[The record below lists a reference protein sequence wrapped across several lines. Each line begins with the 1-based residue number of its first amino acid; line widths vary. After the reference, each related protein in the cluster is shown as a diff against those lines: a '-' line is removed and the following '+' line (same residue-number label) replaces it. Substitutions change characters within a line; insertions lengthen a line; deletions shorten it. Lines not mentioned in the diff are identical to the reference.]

1 MDRDPYSEY
10 NDYIKKRRDGLSERK
25 VENMIKEEIAKNKP
39 KIGWLKALTIFL
51 LIYSLVMSYFVA
63 KNMTGITETIN
74 KNGQVESST
83 ISIKNNSVSTENAVA
98 KKSLDSVVGITTVG
112 VQENMFFQGRVVEG
126 VGSGVVVSKDGY
138 ILTNAHVVQDGKAE
152 KIEVLLTNGKKS
164 SAKLLWYDTTLD
176 LAVIKTDMTGLKPVE
191 MGDSDKVQIGDKAIA
206 IGNPL
211 GLDLQSTLTSGY
223 ISGKD
228 RTITLQNGLQMD
240 GLMQTDAAINS
251 GNSGGALLNSK
262 GQQIGI
268 NSAKAGNSDGIG
280 FAIPINTVKNVI
292 DQIIKNGEY
301 KSVYLGITGQSLD
314 YFKQFPQA
322 NMGAL
327 EDVEGVYVFNNFDQN
342 DIFQKGDVITA
353 VDGKK
358 VTDMASLRKVL
369 LDYQIGQSAEITLIR
384 DGKEQ
389 KINFT
394 FSIDSSNVDEYKQAS
409 PENKIEKN
417 EEDRERS
424 NPFYNLP

>member
-1 MDRDPYSEY
+1 MDRDPYTEN

-176 LAVIKTDMTGLKPVE
+176 LAVIKTDLTGLKPVE

-251 GNSGGALLNSK
+251 GNSGGGLFDQEGKL
-262 GQQIGI
+262 IGI
-268 NSAKAGNSDGIG
+268 NTAKASAEGIG
-280 FAIPINTVKNVI
+280 FTIPINVAKTIVDNIVSGGSFEGVK
-292 DQIIKNGEY
+292 
-301 KSVYLGITGQSLD
+301 LGISGVDVKTFQQATGQKLSIDKGIYVVEVVRESSAQKAGVTRGDIITKVNGKEINTMSSL
-314 YFKQFPQA
+314 KKALLEVRPQ
-322 NMGAL
+322 
-327 EDVEGVYVFNNFDQN
+327 
-342 DIFQKGDVITA
+342 QKGKIT
-353 VDGKK
+353 V
-358 VTDMASLRKVL
+358 
-369 LDYQIGQSAEITLIR
+369 YR
-384 DGKEQ
+384 DGNTKDLDIEFSTLQQ
-389 KINFT
+389 K
-394 FSIDSSNVDEYKQAS
+394 
-409 PENKIEKN
+409 
-417 EEDRERS
+417 
-424 NPFYNLP
+424 

>member
-74 KNGQVESST
+74 KNGQIESST

-251 GNSGGALLNSK
+251 GNSGGGLFDQEGKL
-262 GQQIGI
+262 IGI
-268 NSAKAGNSDGIG
+268 NTAKASAEGIG
-280 FAIPINTVKNVI
+280 FTIPINVAKTIVDNIVSGGSFEGVK
-292 DQIIKNGEY
+292 
-301 KSVYLGITGQSLD
+301 LGISGVDVKTFQQATGQKLSIDKGIYVVEVVRGSSAQKAGVTRGDIITKVNGKEINTMSSL
-314 YFKQFPQA
+314 KKALLEVRPQ
-322 NMGAL
+322 
-327 EDVEGVYVFNNFDQN
+327 
-342 DIFQKGDVITA
+342 QKGKIT
-353 VDGKK
+353 V
-358 VTDMASLRKVL
+358 
-369 LDYQIGQSAEITLIR
+369 YR
-384 DGKEQ
+384 DGNTKDLDIEFSTLQQ
-389 KINFT
+389 K
-394 FSIDSSNVDEYKQAS
+394 
-409 PENKIEKN
+409 
-417 EEDRERS
+417 
-424 NPFYNLP
+424 

>member
-1 MDRDPYSEY
+1 MDRDPYSDY
-10 NDYIKKRRDGLSERK
+10 NDYIRKRRDGLSERK
-25 VENMIKEEIAKNKP
+25 VENMIKKEIAKNKP

-51 LIYSLVMSYFVA
+51 LIYSLVMSYFVF

-83 ISIKNNSVSTENAVA
+83 ISIKNSSVSTENAVA

-152 KIEVLLTNGKKS
+152 KIDVLLTNGKKS

-176 LAVIKTDMTGLKPVE
+176 LAVIKTDLTGLKPVE

-251 GNSGGALLNSK
+251 GNSGGGLFDQEGKL
-262 GQQIGI
+262 IGI
-268 NSAKAGNSDGIG
+268 NTAKASAEGIG
-280 FAIPINTVKNVI
+280 FTIPINVAKSIVDNIITGGSFEGVK
-292 DQIIKNGEY
+292 
-301 KSVYLGITGQSLD
+301 LGISGVDVKTFQQATGQKLSIDKGIYVVEVVKGSSAQKAGVTRGDIITKVNGKQINTMSSL
-314 YFKQFPQA
+314 K
-322 NMGAL
+322 
-327 EDVEGVYVFNNFDQN
+327 
-342 DIFQKGDVITA
+342 
-353 VDGKK
+353 
-358 VTDMASLRKVL
+358 KVL
-369 LDYQIGQSAEITLIR
+369 LEVRPKQKGKITVYR
-384 DGKEQ
+384 DGSTKDLDIEFSTLEQ
-389 KINFT
+389 K
-394 FSIDSSNVDEYKQAS
+394 
-409 PENKIEKN
+409 
-417 EEDRERS
+417 
-424 NPFYNLP
+424 

>member
-1 MDRDPYSEY
+1 MDRDPYSDY
-10 NDYIKKRRDGLSERK
+10 NDYIRKRRDGLSERK
-25 VENMIKEEIAKNKP
+25 VENMIKKEIAKNKP

-51 LIYSLVMSYFVA
+51 LIYSLVMSYFVV

-83 ISIKNNSVSTENAVA
+83 ISIKNSSVSTENAVA

-152 KIEVLLTNGKKS
+152 KIDVLLTNGKKS

-176 LAVIKTDMTGLKPVE
+176 LAVIKTDLTGLKPVE

-251 GNSGGALLNSK
+251 GNSGGGLFDQEGKL
-262 GQQIGI
+262 IGI
-268 NSAKAGNSDGIG
+268 NTAKASAEGIG
-280 FAIPINTVKNVI
+280 FTIPINVAKSIVDNIITGGSFEGVK
-292 DQIIKNGEY
+292 
-301 KSVYLGITGQSLD
+301 LGISGVDVKTFQQATGQKLSIDKGIYVVEVVKGSSAQKAGVTRGDIITKVNGKQINTMSSL
-314 YFKQFPQA
+314 K
-322 NMGAL
+322 
-327 EDVEGVYVFNNFDQN
+327 
-342 DIFQKGDVITA
+342 
-353 VDGKK
+353 
-358 VTDMASLRKVL
+358 KVL
-369 LDYQIGQSAEITLIR
+369 LEVRPKQKGKITVYR
-384 DGKEQ
+384 DGSTKDLDIE
-389 KINFT
+389 
-394 FSIDSSNVDEYKQAS
+394 FSTLE
-409 PENKIEKN
+409 
-417 EEDRERS
+417 
-424 NPFYNLP
+424 

>member
-74 KNGQVESST
+74 KSGQVESST

-176 LAVIKTDMTGLKPVE
+176 LAVIKTDLTGLKPVE

-251 GNSGGALLNSK
+251 GNSGGGLFDQEGKL
-262 GQQIGI
+262 IGI
-268 NSAKAGNSDGIG
+268 NTAKASAEGIG
-280 FAIPINTVKNVI
+280 FTIPINVAKTIVDNIVSGGSFEGVK
-292 DQIIKNGEY
+292 
-301 KSVYLGITGQSLD
+301 LGISGVDVKTFQQATGQKLSIDKGIYVVEVVRESSAQKAGVTRGDIITKVNGKEINTMSSL
-314 YFKQFPQA
+314 KKALLEVRPQ
-322 NMGAL
+322 
-327 EDVEGVYVFNNFDQN
+327 
-342 DIFQKGDVITA
+342 QKGKIT
-353 VDGKK
+353 V
-358 VTDMASLRKVL
+358 
-369 LDYQIGQSAEITLIR
+369 YR
-384 DGKEQ
+384 DGNTKDLDIEFSTLQQ
-389 KINFT
+389 K
-394 FSIDSSNVDEYKQAS
+394 
-409 PENKIEKN
+409 
-417 EEDRERS
+417 
-424 NPFYNLP
+424 

>member
-251 GNSGGALLNSK
+251 GNSGGGLFDQEGKL
-262 GQQIGI
+262 IGI
-268 NSAKAGNSDGIG
+268 NTAKASAEGIG
-280 FAIPINTVKNVI
+280 FTIPINVAKTIVDNIVSGGSFEGVK
-292 DQIIKNGEY
+292 
-301 KSVYLGITGQSLD
+301 LGISGVDVKTFQQATGQKLSIDKGIYVVEVVRGSSAQKAGVTRGDIITKVNGKEINTMSYL
-314 YFKQFPQA
+314 KKALLEVRPQ
-322 NMGAL
+322 
-327 EDVEGVYVFNNFDQN
+327 
-342 DIFQKGDVITA
+342 QKGKIT
-353 VDGKK
+353 V
-358 VTDMASLRKVL
+358 
-369 LDYQIGQSAEITLIR
+369 YR
-384 DGKEQ
+384 DGNTKDLDIEFSTLQQ
-389 KINFT
+389 K
-394 FSIDSSNVDEYKQAS
+394 
-409 PENKIEKN
+409 
-417 EEDRERS
+417 
-424 NPFYNLP
+424 

>member
-10 NDYIKKRRDGLSERK
+10 NDYIQRRKDGLSERK

-74 KNGQVESST
+74 KNGQVESSK

-251 GNSGGALLNSK
+251 GNSGGGLFDQEGKL
-262 GQQIGI
+262 IGI
-268 NSAKAGNSDGIG
+268 NTAKASAEGIG
-280 FAIPINTVKNVI
+280 FTIPINVAKTIVDNIVSGGSFEGVK
-292 DQIIKNGEY
+292 
-301 KSVYLGITGQSLD
+301 LGISGVDVKTFQQATGQRL
-314 YFKQFPQA
+314 
-322 NMGAL
+322 
-327 EDVEGVYVFNNFDQN
+327 
-342 DIFQKGDVITA
+342 
-353 VDGKK
+353 
-358 VTDMASLRKVL
+358 
-369 LDYQIGQSAEITLIR
+369 
-384 DGKEQ
+384 
-389 KINFT
+389 
-394 FSIDSSNVDEYKQAS
+394 SIDKGIYVVEVVKGSSAQKAGVTRGDIITKVNGKAINTMSSLKKALLEVRPKQ
-409 PENKIEKN
+409 EGKITVYRYGSTKDLDIEFSTLEKK
-417 EEDRERS
+417 
-424 NPFYNLP
+424 

>member
-251 GNSGGALLNSK
+251 GNSGGGLFDQEGKL
-262 GQQIGI
+262 IGI
-268 NSAKAGNSDGIG
+268 NTAKASAEGIG
-280 FAIPINTVKNVI
+280 FTIPINVAKTIVDNIVSGGSFEGVK
-292 DQIIKNGEY
+292 
-301 KSVYLGITGQSLD
+301 LGISGVDVKTFQQATGQKLSIDKGIYVVEVVRESSAQKAGVTRGGIITKVNGKEINTMSSL
-314 YFKQFPQA
+314 KKALLEVRPQ
-322 NMGAL
+322 
-327 EDVEGVYVFNNFDQN
+327 
-342 DIFQKGDVITA
+342 QKGKIT
-353 VDGKK
+353 V
-358 VTDMASLRKVL
+358 
-369 LDYQIGQSAEITLIR
+369 YR
-384 DGKEQ
+384 DGNTKDLDIEFSTLQQ
-389 KINFT
+389 K
-394 FSIDSSNVDEYKQAS
+394 
-409 PENKIEKN
+409 
-417 EEDRERS
+417 
-424 NPFYNLP
+424 

>member
-176 LAVIKTDMTGLKPVE
+176 LAVIKTDLTGLKPVE

-223 ISGKD
+223 ISGKV

-251 GNSGGALLNSK
+251 GNSGGGLFDQEGKL
-262 GQQIGI
+262 IGI
-268 NSAKAGNSDGIG
+268 NTAKASAEGIG
-280 FAIPINTVKNVI
+280 FTIPINVAKTIVDNIVSGGSFEGVK
-292 DQIIKNGEY
+292 
-301 KSVYLGITGQSLD
+301 LGISGVDVKTFQQATGQKLSIDKGIYVVEVVRGSSAQKAGVTRGDIITKVNGKEINTMSSL
-314 YFKQFPQA
+314 KKALLEVRPQ
-322 NMGAL
+322 
-327 EDVEGVYVFNNFDQN
+327 
-342 DIFQKGDVITA
+342 QKGKIT
-353 VDGKK
+353 V
-358 VTDMASLRKVL
+358 
-369 LDYQIGQSAEITLIR
+369 YR
-384 DGKEQ
+384 DGNTKDLDIEFSTLQQ
-389 KINFT
+389 K
-394 FSIDSSNVDEYKQAS
+394 
-409 PENKIEKN
+409 
-417 EEDRERS
+417 
-424 NPFYNLP
+424 

>member
-74 KNGQVESST
+74 QNGQVESST

-126 VGSGVVVSKDGY
+126 VGSGVVVSQDGY

-251 GNSGGALLNSK
+251 GNSGGGLFDQEGKL
-262 GQQIGI
+262 IGI
-268 NSAKAGNSDGIG
+268 NTAKASAEGIG
-280 FAIPINTVKNVI
+280 FTIPINVAKTIVDNIVSGGSFEGVK
-292 DQIIKNGEY
+292 
-301 KSVYLGITGQSLD
+301 LGISGVDVKTFQQATGQKLSIDKGIYVVEVVRGSSAQKAGVTRGDIITKVNGKEINTMSSL
-314 YFKQFPQA
+314 KKALLEVRPQ
-322 NMGAL
+322 
-327 EDVEGVYVFNNFDQN
+327 
-342 DIFQKGDVITA
+342 QKGKIT
-353 VDGKK
+353 V
-358 VTDMASLRKVL
+358 
-369 LDYQIGQSAEITLIR
+369 YR
-384 DGKEQ
+384 DGNTKDLDIEFSTLQ
-389 KINFT
+389 K
-394 FSIDSSNVDEYKQAS
+394 K
-409 PENKIEKN
+409 
-417 EEDRERS
+417 
-424 NPFYNLP
+424 

>member
-25 VENMIKEEIAKNKP
+25 VENMIKDEIAKNKP

-251 GNSGGALLNSK
+251 GNSGGGLFDQEGKL
-262 GQQIGI
+262 IGI
-268 NSAKAGNSDGIG
+268 NTAKASAEGIG
-280 FAIPINTVKNVI
+280 FTIPINVAKTIVDNIVSGGSFEGVK
-292 DQIIKNGEY
+292 
-301 KSVYLGITGQSLD
+301 LGISGVDVKTFQQATGQKLSIDKGIYVVEVVRGSSAQKAGVTRGDIITKVNGKEINTMSSL
-314 YFKQFPQA
+314 KKALLEVRPQ
-322 NMGAL
+322 
-327 EDVEGVYVFNNFDQN
+327 
-342 DIFQKGDVITA
+342 QKGKIT
-353 VDGKK
+353 V
-358 VTDMASLRKVL
+358 
-369 LDYQIGQSAEITLIR
+369 YR
-384 DGKEQ
+384 DGNTKDLDIEFSTLQQ
-389 KINFT
+389 K
-394 FSIDSSNVDEYKQAS
+394 
-409 PENKIEKN
+409 
-417 EEDRERS
+417 
-424 NPFYNLP
+424 

>member
-251 GNSGGALLNSK
+251 GNSGGGLFDQEGKL
-262 GQQIGI
+262 IGI
-268 NSAKAGNSDGIG
+268 NTAKASAEGIG
-280 FAIPINTVKNVI
+280 FTIPINVAKTIVDNIVSGGSFEGVK
-292 DQIIKNGEY
+292 
-301 KSVYLGITGQSLD
+301 LGISGVDVKTFQQATGQKLSIDKGIYVVEVVRGSSAQKAGVTRGDIITKVNGKEINTMSSL
-314 YFKQFPQA
+314 KK
-322 NMGAL
+322 AL
-327 EDVEGVYVFNNFDQN
+327 LEVRPK
-342 DIFQKGDVITA
+342 QKGKIT
-353 VDGKK
+353 V
-358 VTDMASLRKVL
+358 
-369 LDYQIGQSAEITLIR
+369 YR
-384 DGKEQ
+384 DGKTKDLDIEFSTLQQ
-389 KINFT
+389 K
-394 FSIDSSNVDEYKQAS
+394 
-409 PENKIEKN
+409 
-417 EEDRERS
+417 
-424 NPFYNLP
+424 

>member
-1 MDRDPYSEY
+1 MDRDPYSDY
-10 NDYIKKRRDGLSERK
+10 NDYIRKRRDGLSERK
-25 VENMIKEEIAKNKP
+25 VENMIKKEIAKNKP
-39 KIGWLKALTIFL
+39 KISWLKALTIFL
-51 LIYSLVMSYFVA
+51 LIYSLVMSYFVV

-83 ISIKNNSVSTENAVA
+83 ISIKNSSVSTENAVA

-152 KIEVLLTNGKKS
+152 KIDVLLTNGKKS

-176 LAVIKTDMTGLKPVE
+176 LAVIKTDLTGLKPVE

-251 GNSGGALLNSK
+251 GNSGGGLFDQEGKL
-262 GQQIGI
+262 IGI
-268 NSAKAGNSDGIG
+268 NTAKASAEGIG
-280 FAIPINTVKNVI
+280 FTIPINVAKSIVDNIITGGSFEGVK
-292 DQIIKNGEY
+292 
-301 KSVYLGITGQSLD
+301 LGISGVDVKTFQQATGQKLSIDKGIYVVEVVKGSSAQKAGVTRGDIITKVNGKQINTMSSL
-314 YFKQFPQA
+314 K
-322 NMGAL
+322 
-327 EDVEGVYVFNNFDQN
+327 
-342 DIFQKGDVITA
+342 
-353 VDGKK
+353 
-358 VTDMASLRKVL
+358 KVL
-369 LDYQIGQSAEITLIR
+369 LEVRKKKKGKITVYR
-384 DGKEQ
+384 DGSTKDLDIEFSTLEQ
-389 KINFT
+389 K
-394 FSIDSSNVDEYKQAS
+394 
-409 PENKIEKN
+409 
-417 EEDRERS
+417 
-424 NPFYNLP
+424 

>member
-74 KNGQVESST
+74 KNGKVESST

-251 GNSGGALLNSK
+251 GNSGGGLFDQEGKL
-262 GQQIGI
+262 IGI
-268 NSAKAGNSDGIG
+268 NTAKASAEGIG
-280 FAIPINTVKNVI
+280 FTIPINVAKTIVDNIVSGGSFEGVK
-292 DQIIKNGEY
+292 
-301 KSVYLGITGQSLD
+301 LGISGVDVKTFQQATGQKLSIDKGIYVVEVVRGSSAQKAGVTRGDIITKVNGKEINTMSSL
-314 YFKQFPQA
+314 KK
-322 NMGAL
+322 AL
-327 EDVEGVYVFNNFDQN
+327 LEVRPK
-342 DIFQKGDVITA
+342 QKGKIT
-353 VDGKK
+353 V
-358 VTDMASLRKVL
+358 
-369 LDYQIGQSAEITLIR
+369 YR
-384 DGKEQ
+384 DGNTKDLDIEFSTLQQ
-389 KINFT
+389 K
-394 FSIDSSNVDEYKQAS
+394 
-409 PENKIEKN
+409 
-417 EEDRERS
+417 
-424 NPFYNLP
+424 

>member
-1 MDRDPYSEY
+1 MDRDPYSDY
-10 NDYIKKRRDGLSERK
+10 NDYIRKRRDGLSERK
-25 VENMIKEEIAKNKP
+25 VENMIKKEIAKNKP

-51 LIYSLVMSYFVA
+51 LIYSLVMSYFVV

-83 ISIKNNSVSTENAVA
+83 ISIKNSSVSTENAVA

-152 KIEVLLTNGKKS
+152 KIDVLLTNGKKS

-176 LAVIKTDMTGLKPVE
+176 LAVIKTDLTGLKPVE

-251 GNSGGALLNSK
+251 GNSGGGLFDQEGKL
-262 GQQIGI
+262 IGI
-268 NSAKAGNSDGIG
+268 NTAKASAEGIG
-280 FAIPINTVKNVI
+280 FTIPINVAKSIVDNIITGGSFEGVK
-292 DQIIKNGEY
+292 
-301 KSVYLGITGQSLD
+301 LGISGVDVKTFQQATGQKLSIDKGIYVVEVVKGSSAQKAGVTRGDIITKVNGKQINTMSSL
-314 YFKQFPQA
+314 K
-322 NMGAL
+322 
-327 EDVEGVYVFNNFDQN
+327 
-342 DIFQKGDVITA
+342 
-353 VDGKK
+353 
-358 VTDMASLRKVL
+358 KVL
-369 LDYQIGQSAEITLIR
+369 LEVRPKQKGKITVYR
-384 DGKEQ
+384 DGSTKDLDIE
-389 KINFT
+389 
-394 FSIDSSNVDEYKQAS
+394 FSTCLLYTSPSPRDGLLSRMPSSA
-409 PENKIEKN
+409 
-417 EEDRERS
+417 
-424 NPFYNLP
+424 

>member
-74 KNGQVESST
+74 QNGQVESST

-251 GNSGGALLNSK
+251 GNSGGGLFDQEGKL
-262 GQQIGI
+262 IGI
-268 NSAKAGNSDGIG
+268 NTAKASAEGIG
-280 FAIPINTVKNVI
+280 FTIPINVAKTIVDNIVSGGSFEGVK
-292 DQIIKNGEY
+292 
-301 KSVYLGITGQSLD
+301 LGISGVDVKTFQQATGQKLSIDKGIYVVEVVRGSSAQKAGVTRGDIITKVNGKEINTMSSL
-314 YFKQFPQA
+314 KKALLEVRPQ
-322 NMGAL
+322 
-327 EDVEGVYVFNNFDQN
+327 
-342 DIFQKGDVITA
+342 QKGKIT
-353 VDGKK
+353 V
-358 VTDMASLRKVL
+358 
-369 LDYQIGQSAEITLIR
+369 YR
-384 DGKEQ
+384 DGNTKDLDIEFSTLQQ
-389 KINFT
+389 K
-394 FSIDSSNVDEYKQAS
+394 
-409 PENKIEKN
+409 
-417 EEDRERS
+417 
-424 NPFYNLP
+424 

>member
-25 VENMIKEEIAKNKP
+25 VENMIKEELAKNKP

-251 GNSGGALLNSK
+251 GNSGGGLFDQEGKL
-262 GQQIGI
+262 IGI
-268 NSAKAGNSDGIG
+268 NTAKASAEGIG
-280 FAIPINTVKNVI
+280 FTIPINVAKTIVDNIVSGGSFEGVK
-292 DQIIKNGEY
+292 
-301 KSVYLGITGQSLD
+301 LGISGVDVKTFQQATGQKLSIDKGIYVVEVVRGSSAQKAGVTRGDIITKVNGKEINTMSSL
-314 YFKQFPQA
+314 KKALLEVRPQ
-322 NMGAL
+322 
-327 EDVEGVYVFNNFDQN
+327 
-342 DIFQKGDVITA
+342 QKGKIT
-353 VDGKK
+353 V
-358 VTDMASLRKVL
+358 
-369 LDYQIGQSAEITLIR
+369 YR
-384 DGKEQ
+384 DGNTKDLDIEFSTLQQ
-389 KINFT
+389 K
-394 FSIDSSNVDEYKQAS
+394 
-409 PENKIEKN
+409 
-417 EEDRERS
+417 
-424 NPFYNLP
+424 

>member
-1 MDRDPYSEY
+1 MDRDPYSDY
-10 NDYIKKRRDGLSERK
+10 NDYIRKRRDGLSERK
-25 VENMIKEEIAKNKP
+25 VENMIKKEIAKNKP

-51 LIYSLVMSYFVA
+51 LIYSLVMSYFVV

-83 ISIKNNSVSTENAVA
+83 ISIKNSSVSTENAVA

-152 KIEVLLTNGKKS
+152 KIDVLLTNGKKS

-176 LAVIKTDMTGLKPVE
+176 LAVIKTDLTGLKPVE

-251 GNSGGALLNSK
+251 GNSGGGLFDQEGKL
-262 GQQIGI
+262 IGI
-268 NSAKAGNSDGIG
+268 NTAKASAEGIG
-280 FAIPINTVKNVI
+280 FTIPINVAKSIVDNIITGGSFEGVK
-292 DQIIKNGEY
+292 
-301 KSVYLGITGQSLD
+301 LGISGVDVKTFQQATGQKLSIDKGIYVVEVVKGSSAQKAGATRGDIITKVNGKQINTMSSL
-314 YFKQFPQA
+314 K
-322 NMGAL
+322 
-327 EDVEGVYVFNNFDQN
+327 
-342 DIFQKGDVITA
+342 
-353 VDGKK
+353 
-358 VTDMASLRKVL
+358 KVL
-369 LDYQIGQSAEITLIR
+369 LEVRPKQKGKITVYR
-384 DGKEQ
+384 DGSTKDLDIEFSTLEQ
-389 KINFT
+389 K
-394 FSIDSSNVDEYKQAS
+394 
-409 PENKIEKN
+409 
-417 EEDRERS
+417 
-424 NPFYNLP
+424 

>member
-39 KIGWLKALTIFL
+39 KIGWIKALTIFL

-251 GNSGGALLNSK
+251 GNSGGGLFDQEGKL
-262 GQQIGI
+262 IGI
-268 NSAKAGNSDGIG
+268 NTAKASAEGIG
-280 FAIPINTVKNVI
+280 FTIPINVAKTIVDNIVSGGSFEGVK
-292 DQIIKNGEY
+292 
-301 KSVYLGITGQSLD
+301 LGISGVDVKTFQQATGQKLSIDKGIYVVEVVRGSSAQKAGVTRGDIITKVNGKEINTMSSL
-314 YFKQFPQA
+314 KKALLEVRPQ
-322 NMGAL
+322 
-327 EDVEGVYVFNNFDQN
+327 
-342 DIFQKGDVITA
+342 QKGKIT
-353 VDGKK
+353 V
-358 VTDMASLRKVL
+358 
-369 LDYQIGQSAEITLIR
+369 YR
-384 DGKEQ
+384 DGNTKDLDIEFSTLQQ
-389 KINFT
+389 K
-394 FSIDSSNVDEYKQAS
+394 
-409 PENKIEKN
+409 
-417 EEDRERS
+417 
-424 NPFYNLP
+424 

>member
-10 NDYIKKRRDGLSERK
+10 NDYIQRRKDGLSERK

-251 GNSGGALLNSK
+251 GNSGGGLFDQEGKL
-262 GQQIGI
+262 IGI
-268 NSAKAGNSDGIG
+268 NTAKASAEGIG
-280 FAIPINTVKNVI
+280 FTIPINVAKTIVDNIVSGGSFEGVK
-292 DQIIKNGEY
+292 
-301 KSVYLGITGQSLD
+301 LGISGVDVKTFQQATGQRLSIDKGIYVVEVVKGSSAQKAGVTRGDIITKVNGKAINTMSSL
-314 YFKQFPQA
+314 KK
-322 NMGAL
+322 AL
-327 EDVEGVYVFNNFDQN
+327 LEVRPK
-342 DIFQKGDVITA
+342 QKGKIT
-353 VDGKK
+353 V
-358 VTDMASLRKVL
+358 
-369 LDYQIGQSAEITLIR
+369 YR
-384 DGKEQ
+384 DGSTKDLDIE
-389 KINFT
+389 
-394 FSIDSSNVDEYKQAS
+394 FSTLE
-409 PENKIEKN
+409 EK
-417 EEDRERS
+417 
-424 NPFYNLP
+424 

>member
-10 NDYIKKRRDGLSERK
+10 NDYIQRRKDGLSERK

-74 KNGQVESST
+74 KNGQVESSK

-251 GNSGGALLNSK
+251 GNSGGGLFDQEGKL
-262 GQQIGI
+262 IGI
-268 NSAKAGNSDGIG
+268 NTAKASAEGIG
-280 FAIPINTVKNVI
+280 FTIPINVAKTIVDNIVSGGSFEGVK
-292 DQIIKNGEY
+292 
-301 KSVYLGITGQSLD
+301 LGISGVDVKTFQQATGQRLSIDKGIYVVEVVKGSSAQKAGVTRGDIITKVNGKAINTMSSL
-314 YFKQFPQA
+314 KK
-322 NMGAL
+322 AL
-327 EDVEGVYVFNNFDQN
+327 LEVRPK
-342 DIFQKGDVITA
+342 QKGKIT
-353 VDGKK
+353 VYRYGSTKDLDIEFSTLEKK
-358 VTDMASLRKVL
+358 
-369 LDYQIGQSAEITLIR
+369 
-384 DGKEQ
+384 
-389 KINFT
+389 
-394 FSIDSSNVDEYKQAS
+394 
-409 PENKIEKN
+409 
-417 EEDRERS
+417 
-424 NPFYNLP
+424 

>member
-176 LAVIKTDMTGLKPVE
+176 LAVIKADMTGLKPVE
-191 MGDSDKVQIGDKAIA
+191 MGDSDKVQIGDKSIA

-251 GNSGGALLNSK
+251 GNSGGGLFDQEGKL
-262 GQQIGI
+262 IGI
-268 NSAKAGNSDGIG
+268 NTAKASAEGIG
-280 FAIPINTVKNVI
+280 FTIPINVAKTIVDNIVSGGSFEGVK
-292 DQIIKNGEY
+292 
-301 KSVYLGITGQSLD
+301 LGISGVDVKTFQQATGQRLSIDKGIYVVEVVKGSSAQKAGVTRGDIITKVNGKAINTMSSL
-314 YFKQFPQA
+314 KK
-322 NMGAL
+322 AL
-327 EDVEGVYVFNNFDQN
+327 LEVRPK
-342 DIFQKGDVITA
+342 QKGKIT
-353 VDGKK
+353 V
-358 VTDMASLRKVL
+358 
-369 LDYQIGQSAEITLIR
+369 YR
-384 DGKEQ
+384 DGNTKDLDIEFSTLQQ
-389 KINFT
+389 K
-394 FSIDSSNVDEYKQAS
+394 
-409 PENKIEKN
+409 
-417 EEDRERS
+417 
-424 NPFYNLP
+424 

>member
-112 VQENMFFQGRVVEG
+112 VQENVFFQGRVVEG

-251 GNSGGALLNSK
+251 GNSGGGLFDQEGKL
-262 GQQIGI
+262 IGI
-268 NSAKAGNSDGIG
+268 NTAKASAEGIG
-280 FAIPINTVKNVI
+280 FTIPINVAKTIVDNIVSGGSFEGVK
-292 DQIIKNGEY
+292 
-301 KSVYLGITGQSLD
+301 LGISGVDVKTFQQATGQKLSIDKGIYVVEVVRGSSAQKAGVTRGDIITKVNGKEINTMSSL
-314 YFKQFPQA
+314 KKALLEVRPQ
-322 NMGAL
+322 
-327 EDVEGVYVFNNFDQN
+327 
-342 DIFQKGDVITA
+342 QKGKIT
-353 VDGKK
+353 V
-358 VTDMASLRKVL
+358 
-369 LDYQIGQSAEITLIR
+369 YR
-384 DGKEQ
+384 DGNTKDLDIEFSTLQQ
-389 KINFT
+389 K
-394 FSIDSSNVDEYKQAS
+394 
-409 PENKIEKN
+409 
-417 EEDRERS
+417 
-424 NPFYNLP
+424 

>member
-1 MDRDPYSEY
+1 MDRDPYSDY
-10 NDYIKKRRDGLSERK
+10 NDYIRKRRDGLSERK
-25 VENMIKEEIAKNKP
+25 VENMIKKEIAKNKP

-51 LIYSLVMSYFVA
+51 LIYSLVMSYFVV

-83 ISIKNNSVSTENAVA
+83 ISIKNNSLSTENAVA

-112 VQENMFFQGRVVEG
+112 VQENVFFQGRVVEG

-152 KIEVLLTNGKKS
+152 KIDVLLTNGKKS

-176 LAVIKTDMTGLKPVE
+176 LAVIKTDLTGLKPVE

-251 GNSGGALLNSK
+251 GNSGGGLFNQEGKL
-262 GQQIGI
+262 IGI
-268 NSAKAGNSDGIG
+268 NTAKASAEGIG
-280 FAIPINTVKNVI
+280 FTIPINVAKSIVDNIVTGGSFEGVK
-292 DQIIKNGEY
+292 
-301 KSVYLGITGQSLD
+301 LGISGVDVKTFQQATGQKLSIDKGIYVVEVVKGSSAQKAGVTRGDIVTKINGKQINTMSSLKKALLEVRP
-314 YFKQFPQA
+314 KQR
-322 NMGAL
+322 GKIT
-327 EDVEGVYVFNNFDQN
+327 VY
-342 DIFQKGDVITA
+342 
-353 VDGKK
+353 
-358 VTDMASLRKVL
+358 
-369 LDYQIGQSAEITLIR
+369 R
-384 DGKEQ
+384 DGSTKDLDIEFSTLEQ
-389 KINFT
+389 K
-394 FSIDSSNVDEYKQAS
+394 
-409 PENKIEKN
+409 
-417 EEDRERS
+417 
-424 NPFYNLP
+424 

>member
-1 MDRDPYSEY
+1 MDRDPYSDY
-10 NDYIKKRRDGLSERK
+10 NDYIRKRRDGLSERK
-25 VENMIKEEIAKNKP
+25 VENMIKKEIDKNKP

-51 LIYSLVMSYFVA
+51 LIYSLVMSYFVV

-83 ISIKNNSVSTENAVA
+83 ISIKNSSVSTENAVA

-152 KIEVLLTNGKKS
+152 KIDVLLTNGKKS

-176 LAVIKTDMTGLKPVE
+176 LAVIKTDLTGLKPVE

-251 GNSGGALLNSK
+251 GNSGGGLFDQEGKL
-262 GQQIGI
+262 IGI
-268 NSAKAGNSDGIG
+268 NTAKASAEGIG
-280 FAIPINTVKNVI
+280 FTIPINVAKSIVDNIITGGSFEGVK
-292 DQIIKNGEY
+292 
-301 KSVYLGITGQSLD
+301 LGISGVDVKTFQQATGQKLSIDKGIYVVEVVKGSSAQKAGVTRGDIITKVNGKQINTMSSL
-314 YFKQFPQA
+314 KK
-322 NMGAL
+322 AL
-327 EDVEGVYVFNNFDQN
+327 LEVRPK
-342 DIFQKGDVITA
+342 QKGKIT
-353 VDGKK
+353 V
-358 VTDMASLRKVL
+358 
-369 LDYQIGQSAEITLIR
+369 YR
-384 DGKEQ
+384 DGSTKDLDIEFSTLEQ
-389 KINFT
+389 K
-394 FSIDSSNVDEYKQAS
+394 
-409 PENKIEKN
+409 
-417 EEDRERS
+417 
-424 NPFYNLP
+424 

>member
-126 VGSGVVVSKDGY
+126 VGSGVVVSQDDY

-251 GNSGGALLNSK
+251 GNSGGGLFDQEGKL
-262 GQQIGI
+262 IGI
-268 NSAKAGNSDGIG
+268 NTAKASAEGIG
-280 FAIPINTVKNVI
+280 FTIPINVAKTIVDNIVSGGSFEGVK
-292 DQIIKNGEY
+292 
-301 KSVYLGITGQSLD
+301 LGISGVDVKTFQQATGQKLSIDKGIYVVEVVRGSSAQKAGVTRGDIITKVNGKEINTMSSL
-314 YFKQFPQA
+314 KKALLEVRPQ
-322 NMGAL
+322 
-327 EDVEGVYVFNNFDQN
+327 
-342 DIFQKGDVITA
+342 QKGKIT
-353 VDGKK
+353 V
-358 VTDMASLRKVL
+358 
-369 LDYQIGQSAEITLIR
+369 YR
-384 DGKEQ
+384 DGNTKDLDIEFSTLQ
-389 KINFT
+389 K
-394 FSIDSSNVDEYKQAS
+394 K
-409 PENKIEKN
+409 
-417 EEDRERS
+417 
-424 NPFYNLP
+424 

>member
-1 MDRDPYSEY
+1 MDRDPYSGY

-126 VGSGVVVSKDGY
+126 VGSGVVVSKEGY

-251 GNSGGALLNSK
+251 GNSGGGLFDQEGKL
-262 GQQIGI
+262 IGI
-268 NSAKAGNSDGIG
+268 NTAKASAEGIG
-280 FAIPINTVKNVI
+280 FTIPINVAKTIVDNIVSGGSFEGVK
-292 DQIIKNGEY
+292 
-301 KSVYLGITGQSLD
+301 LGISGVDVKTFQQATGQRLSIDKGIYVVEVVRGSSAQKAGVTRGDIITKVNGKEINTMSSL
-314 YFKQFPQA
+314 KK
-322 NMGAL
+322 AL
-327 EDVEGVYVFNNFDQN
+327 LEVRPK
-342 DIFQKGDVITA
+342 QKGKIT
-353 VDGKK
+353 V
-358 VTDMASLRKVL
+358 
-369 LDYQIGQSAEITLIR
+369 YR
-384 DGKEQ
+384 DGSTKDLDIEFSTLEQ
-389 KINFT
+389 K
-394 FSIDSSNVDEYKQAS
+394 
-409 PENKIEKN
+409 
-417 EEDRERS
+417 
-424 NPFYNLP
+424 

>member
-1 MDRDPYSEY
+1 MDRDPYSDY
-10 NDYIKKRRDGLSERK
+10 NDYIRKRRDGLSERK
-25 VENMIKEEIAKNKP
+25 VENMIKKEIAKNKP

-51 LIYSLVMSYFVA
+51 LIYSLVMSYFVV

-83 ISIKNNSVSTENAVA
+83 ISIKNSSVSTENAVA

-152 KIEVLLTNGKKS
+152 KIDVLLTNGKKS

-176 LAVIKTDMTGLKPVE
+176 LAVIKTDLTGLKPVE

-251 GNSGGALLNSK
+251 GNSGGGLFDQEGKL
-262 GQQIGI
+262 IGI
-268 NSAKAGNSDGIG
+268 NTAKASAEGIG
-280 FAIPINTVKNVI
+280 FTIPINVAKSIVDNIITGGSFEGVK
-292 DQIIKNGEY
+292 
-301 KSVYLGITGQSLD
+301 LGISGVDVKTFQQSTGQKLSIDKGIYVVEVVKGSSAQKAGVTRGDIITKVNGKQINTMSSL
-314 YFKQFPQA
+314 K
-322 NMGAL
+322 
-327 EDVEGVYVFNNFDQN
+327 
-342 DIFQKGDVITA
+342 
-353 VDGKK
+353 
-358 VTDMASLRKVL
+358 KVL
-369 LDYQIGQSAEITLIR
+369 LEVRPKQKGKITVYR
-384 DGKEQ
+384 DGSTKDLDIEFSTLEQ
-389 KINFT
+389 K
-394 FSIDSSNVDEYKQAS
+394 
-409 PENKIEKN
+409 
-417 EEDRERS
+417 
-424 NPFYNLP
+424 

>member
-10 NDYIKKRRDGLSERK
+10 NDYIKKRRDALSERK

-51 LIYSLVMSYFVA
+51 LIYSLVISYFVA

-176 LAVIKTDMTGLKPVE
+176 LAVIKTDLTGLKPVE

-251 GNSGGALLNSK
+251 GNSGGGLFDQEGKL
-262 GQQIGI
+262 IGI
-268 NSAKAGNSDGIG
+268 NTAKASAEGIG
-280 FAIPINTVKNVI
+280 FTIPINVAKTIVDNIVSGGSFEGVK
-292 DQIIKNGEY
+292 
-301 KSVYLGITGQSLD
+301 LGISGVDVKTFQQATGQKLSIDKGIYVVEVVRGSSAQKAGVTRGDIITKVNGKEINTMSSL
-314 YFKQFPQA
+314 KKALLEVRPQ
-322 NMGAL
+322 
-327 EDVEGVYVFNNFDQN
+327 
-342 DIFQKGDVITA
+342 QKGKIT
-353 VDGKK
+353 V
-358 VTDMASLRKVL
+358 
-369 LDYQIGQSAEITLIR
+369 YR
-384 DGKEQ
+384 DGNTKDLDIEFSTLQQ
-389 KINFT
+389 K
-394 FSIDSSNVDEYKQAS
+394 
-409 PENKIEKN
+409 
-417 EEDRERS
+417 
-424 NPFYNLP
+424 

>member
-1 MDRDPYSEY
+1 MDRDPYSDY
-10 NDYIKKRRDGLSERK
+10 NDYIRKRRDGLSERK
-25 VENMIKEEIAKNKP
+25 VENMIKKEIAKNKP

-51 LIYSLVMSYFVA
+51 LIYSLVMSYFVV

-83 ISIKNNSVSTENAVA
+83 ISIKNSSVSTENAVA

-126 VGSGVVVSKDGY
+126 VGSGVVVSKEGY

-152 KIEVLLTNGKKS
+152 KIDVLLTNGKKS

-176 LAVIKTDMTGLKPVE
+176 LAVIKTDLTGLKPVE

-251 GNSGGALLNSK
+251 GNSGGGLFDQEGKL
-262 GQQIGI
+262 IGI
-268 NSAKAGNSDGIG
+268 NTAKASAEGIG
-280 FAIPINTVKNVI
+280 FTIPINVAKSIVDNIITGGSFEGVK
-292 DQIIKNGEY
+292 
-301 KSVYLGITGQSLD
+301 LGISGVDVKTFQQATGQKLSIDKGIYVVEVVKGSSAQKAGVTRGDIITKVNGKQINTMSSL
-314 YFKQFPQA
+314 K
-322 NMGAL
+322 
-327 EDVEGVYVFNNFDQN
+327 
-342 DIFQKGDVITA
+342 
-353 VDGKK
+353 
-358 VTDMASLRKVL
+358 KVL
-369 LDYQIGQSAEITLIR
+369 LEVRPKQKGKITVYR
-384 DGKEQ
+384 DGSTKDLDIEFSTLEQ
-389 KINFT
+389 K
-394 FSIDSSNVDEYKQAS
+394 
-409 PENKIEKN
+409 
-417 EEDRERS
+417 
-424 NPFYNLP
+424 

>member
-1 MDRDPYSEY
+1 MDRDPYSDY
-10 NDYIKKRRDGLSERK
+10 NDYIRKRRDGLSERK
-25 VENMIKEEIAKNKP
+25 VENMIKKEIAKNKP

-51 LIYSLVMSYFVA
+51 LIYSLVMSYFVV

-83 ISIKNNSVSTENAVA
+83 ISIKNSSVSTENAVA

-152 KIEVLLTNGKKS
+152 KIDVLLTNGKKS

-176 LAVIKTDMTGLKPVE
+176 LAVIKTDLTGLKPVE

-251 GNSGGALLNSK
+251 GNSGGGLFDQEGKL
-262 GQQIGI
+262 IGI
-268 NSAKAGNSDGIG
+268 NTAKASAEGIG
-280 FAIPINTVKNVI
+280 FTIPINVAKSIVDNIVTGGSFEGVK
-292 DQIIKNGEY
+292 
-301 KSVYLGITGQSLD
+301 LGISGVDVKTFQQATGQKLSIDKGIYVVEVVKGSSAQNAGITRGDIITKVNGKQINTMSSL
-314 YFKQFPQA
+314 K
-322 NMGAL
+322 
-327 EDVEGVYVFNNFDQN
+327 
-342 DIFQKGDVITA
+342 
-353 VDGKK
+353 
-358 VTDMASLRKVL
+358 KVL
-369 LDYQIGQSAEITLIR
+369 LEVRPKQKGKITVYR
-384 DGKEQ
+384 DGSTKDLDIEFSTLEQ
-389 KINFT
+389 K
-394 FSIDSSNVDEYKQAS
+394 
-409 PENKIEKN
+409 
-417 EEDRERS
+417 
-424 NPFYNLP
+424 

>member
-1 MDRDPYSEY
+1 MDRDPYSDY
-10 NDYIKKRRDGLSERK
+10 NDYIRKRRDGLSERK
-25 VENMIKEEIAKNKP
+25 VENMIKKEIAKNKP

-51 LIYSLVMSYFVA
+51 LIYSLVMSYFVV

-83 ISIKNNSVSTENAVA
+83 ISIKNSSVSTENAVA

-152 KIEVLLTNGKKS
+152 KIDVLLTNGKKS

-176 LAVIKTDMTGLKPVE
+176 LAVIKTDLTGLKPVE

-251 GNSGGALLNSK
+251 GNSGGGLFDQEGKL
-262 GQQIGI
+262 IGI
-268 NSAKAGNSDGIG
+268 NTAKASAEGIG
-280 FAIPINTVKNVI
+280 FTIPINVAKSIVDNIVTGGSFEGVK
-292 DQIIKNGEY
+292 
-301 KSVYLGITGQSLD
+301 LGISGVDVKTFQQATGQKLSIDKGIYVVEVVRESSAQKAGVTRGDIITKVNGKQINTMSSL
-314 YFKQFPQA
+314 K
-322 NMGAL
+322 
-327 EDVEGVYVFNNFDQN
+327 
-342 DIFQKGDVITA
+342 
-353 VDGKK
+353 
-358 VTDMASLRKVL
+358 KVL
-369 LDYQIGQSAEITLIR
+369 LEVRPKQKGKITVYR
-384 DGKEQ
+384 DGSIKDLDIEFSTLEQ
-389 KINFT
+389 K
-394 FSIDSSNVDEYKQAS
+394 
-409 PENKIEKN
+409 
-417 EEDRERS
+417 
-424 NPFYNLP
+424 

>member
-10 NDYIKKRRDGLSERK
+10 NDYIQRRKDGLNERK

-251 GNSGGALLNSK
+251 GNSGGGLFDQEGKL
-262 GQQIGI
+262 IGI
-268 NSAKAGNSDGIG
+268 NTAKASAEGIG
-280 FAIPINTVKNVI
+280 FTIPINVAKTIVDNIVSGGSFEGVK
-292 DQIIKNGEY
+292 
-301 KSVYLGITGQSLD
+301 LGISGVDVKTFQQATGQKLSIDKGIYVVEVVRGSSAQKAGVTRGDIITKVNGKEINTMSSL
-314 YFKQFPQA
+314 KK
-322 NMGAL
+322 AL
-327 EDVEGVYVFNNFDQN
+327 LEVRPK
-342 DIFQKGDVITA
+342 QKGKIT
-353 VDGKK
+353 V
-358 VTDMASLRKVL
+358 
-369 LDYQIGQSAEITLIR
+369 YR
-384 DGKEQ
+384 DGNTKDLDIEFSTLQQ
-389 KINFT
+389 K
-394 FSIDSSNVDEYKQAS
+394 
-409 PENKIEKN
+409 
-417 EEDRERS
+417 
-424 NPFYNLP
+424 

>member
-112 VQENMFFQGRVVEG
+112 IQENMFFQGRVVEG

-164 SAKLLWYDTTLD
+164 SAKLLWYDITLD
-176 LAVIKTDMTGLKPVE
+176 LAVIKTDLTGLKPVE

-251 GNSGGALLNSK
+251 GNSGGGLFDQEGKL
-262 GQQIGI
+262 IGI
-268 NSAKAGNSDGIG
+268 NTAKASAEGIG
-280 FAIPINTVKNVI
+280 FTIPINVAKTIVDNIVSGGSFEGVK
-292 DQIIKNGEY
+292 
-301 KSVYLGITGQSLD
+301 LGISGVDVKTFQQATGQKLSIDKGIYVVEVVRESSAQKAGVTRGDIITKVNGKEINTMSSL
-314 YFKQFPQA
+314 KKALLEVRPQ
-322 NMGAL
+322 
-327 EDVEGVYVFNNFDQN
+327 
-342 DIFQKGDVITA
+342 QKGKIT
-353 VDGKK
+353 V
-358 VTDMASLRKVL
+358 
-369 LDYQIGQSAEITLIR
+369 YR
-384 DGKEQ
+384 DGNTKDLDIEFSTLQQ
-389 KINFT
+389 K
-394 FSIDSSNVDEYKQAS
+394 
-409 PENKIEKN
+409 
-417 EEDRERS
+417 
-424 NPFYNLP
+424 

>member
-74 KNGQVESST
+74 KSGQVESST

-176 LAVIKTDMTGLKPVE
+176 LAVIKTDMTGLRPVE

-251 GNSGGALLNSK
+251 GNSGGGLFDQEGKL
-262 GQQIGI
+262 IGI
-268 NSAKAGNSDGIG
+268 NTAKASAEGIG
-280 FAIPINTVKNVI
+280 FTIPINVAKTIVDNIVSGGSFEGVK
-292 DQIIKNGEY
+292 
-301 KSVYLGITGQSLD
+301 LGISGVDVKTFQQATGQKLSIDKGIYVVEVVRGSSAQKAGVTRGDIITKVNGKEINTMSSL
-314 YFKQFPQA
+314 KKALLEVRPQ
-322 NMGAL
+322 
-327 EDVEGVYVFNNFDQN
+327 
-342 DIFQKGDVITA
+342 QKGKIT
-353 VDGKK
+353 V
-358 VTDMASLRKVL
+358 
-369 LDYQIGQSAEITLIR
+369 YR
-384 DGKEQ
+384 DGNTKDLDIEFSTLQQ
-389 KINFT
+389 K
-394 FSIDSSNVDEYKQAS
+394 
-409 PENKIEKN
+409 
-417 EEDRERS
+417 
-424 NPFYNLP
+424 

>member
-10 NDYIKKRRDGLSERK
+10 NDYIQRRKDGLNERK

-251 GNSGGALLNSK
+251 G
-262 GQQIGI
+262 
-268 NSAKAGNSDGIG
+268 
-280 FAIPINTVKNVI
+280 
-292 DQIIKNGEY
+292 
-301 KSVYLGITGQSLD
+301 
-314 YFKQFPQA
+314 
-322 NMGAL
+322 
-327 EDVEGVYVFNNFDQN
+327 
-342 DIFQKGDVITA
+342 
-353 VDGKK
+353 
-358 VTDMASLRKVL
+358 
-369 LDYQIGQSAEITLIR
+369 
-384 DGKEQ
+384 
-389 KINFT
+389 
-394 FSIDSSNVDEYKQAS
+394 
-409 PENKIEKN
+409 
-417 EEDRERS
+417 
-424 NPFYNLP
+424 

>member
-251 GNSGGALLNSK
+251 GNSGGGLFDQEGKL
-262 GQQIGI
+262 IGI
-268 NSAKAGNSDGIG
+268 NTAKASAEGIG
-280 FAIPINTVKNVI
+280 FTIPINVAKTIVDNIVSGGSFEGVK
-292 DQIIKNGEY
+292 
-301 KSVYLGITGQSLD
+301 LGISGVDVKTFQQATGQKLSIDKGIYVVEVVRGSSAQKAGVTRGDIITKVNGKEINTMSSL
-314 YFKQFPQA
+314 KK
-322 NMGAL
+322 AL
-327 EDVEGVYVFNNFDQN
+327 LEVRPK
-342 DIFQKGDVITA
+342 QKGKIT
-353 VDGKK
+353 V
-358 VTDMASLRKVL
+358 
-369 LDYQIGQSAEITLIR
+369 YR
-384 DGKEQ
+384 DGSKKDLDIEFSTLEQ
-389 KINFT
+389 K
-394 FSIDSSNVDEYKQAS
+394 
-409 PENKIEKN
+409 
-417 EEDRERS
+417 
-424 NPFYNLP
+424 

>member
-10 NDYIKKRRDGLSERK
+10 NDYIRKRRDGLSERK
-25 VENMIKEEIAKNKP
+25 VENMIKKEIAKNKP

-51 LIYSLVMSYFVA
+51 LIYSLVMSYFVV

-83 ISIKNNSVSTENAVA
+83 ISIKNSSVSTENAVA

-152 KIEVLLTNGKKS
+152 KIDVLLTNGKKS

-176 LAVIKTDMTGLKPVE
+176 LAVIKTDLTGLKPVE

-251 GNSGGALLNSK
+251 GNSGGGLFDQEGKL
-262 GQQIGI
+262 IGI
-268 NSAKAGNSDGIG
+268 NTAKASAEGIG
-280 FAIPINTVKNVI
+280 FTIPINVAKSIVDNIITGGSFEGVK
-292 DQIIKNGEY
+292 
-301 KSVYLGITGQSLD
+301 LGISGVDVKTFQQATGQKLSIDKGIYVVEVVKGSSAQKAGVTRGDIITKVNGKQINTMSSL
-314 YFKQFPQA
+314 K
-322 NMGAL
+322 
-327 EDVEGVYVFNNFDQN
+327 
-342 DIFQKGDVITA
+342 
-353 VDGKK
+353 
-358 VTDMASLRKVL
+358 KVL
-369 LDYQIGQSAEITLIR
+369 LEVRPKQKGKITVYR
-384 DGKEQ
+384 DGSTKDLDIEFSTLEQ
-389 KINFT
+389 K
-394 FSIDSSNVDEYKQAS
+394 
-409 PENKIEKN
+409 
-417 EEDRERS
+417 
-424 NPFYNLP
+424 

>member
-1 MDRDPYSEY
+1 MDRDPYSDY
-10 NDYIKKRRDGLSERK
+10 NDYIRKRRDGLSERK
-25 VENMIKEEIAKNKP
+25 VENMIKKEIAKNKP

-51 LIYSLVMSYFVA
+51 LIYSLVMSYFVV

-83 ISIKNNSVSTENAVA
+83 ISIKNSSVSTENAVA

-152 KIEVLLTNGKKS
+152 KIDVLLTNGKKS

-176 LAVIKTDMTGLKPVE
+176 LAVIKTDLTGLKPVE

-251 GNSGGALLNSK
+251 GNSGGGLFDQEGKL
-262 GQQIGI
+262 IGI
-268 NSAKAGNSDGIG
+268 NTAKASAEGIG
-280 FAIPINTVKNVI
+280 FTIPINVAKSIVDNIITGGSFEGVK
-292 DQIIKNGEY
+292 
-301 KSVYLGITGQSLD
+301 LGISGVDVKTFQQATGQKLSIDKGIYVVEVVKGSSAQQAGVTRGDIITKVNGKQINTMSSL
-314 YFKQFPQA
+314 K
-322 NMGAL
+322 
-327 EDVEGVYVFNNFDQN
+327 
-342 DIFQKGDVITA
+342 
-353 VDGKK
+353 
-358 VTDMASLRKVL
+358 KVL
-369 LDYQIGQSAEITLIR
+369 LEVRPKQKGKITVYR
-384 DGKEQ
+384 DGSTKDLDIEFSTLEQ
-389 KINFT
+389 K
-394 FSIDSSNVDEYKQAS
+394 
-409 PENKIEKN
+409 
-417 EEDRERS
+417 
-424 NPFYNLP
+424 

>member
-1 MDRDPYSEY
+1 MDRDPYSDY
-10 NDYIKKRRDGLSERK
+10 NDYIRKRRDGLSERK
-25 VENMIKEEIAKNKP
+25 VENMIKKEIAKNKP

-51 LIYSLVMSYFVA
+51 LIYSLVMSYFVV

-83 ISIKNNSVSTENAVA
+83 ISIKNSSVSTENAVA

-152 KIEVLLTNGKKS
+152 KIDVLLTNGKKS

-176 LAVIKTDMTGLKPVE
+176 LAVIKTDLTGLKPVE

-251 GNSGGALLNSK
+251 GNSGGGLFDQEGKL
-262 GQQIGI
+262 IGI
-268 NSAKAGNSDGIG
+268 NTAKASAEGIG
-280 FAIPINTVKNVI
+280 FTIPINVAKSIVDNIITGGSFEGVK
-292 DQIIKNGEY
+292 
-301 KSVYLGITGQSLD
+301 LGISGVDVKTFQQATGQKLSIDKGIYVVEVVKGSSAQKAGVTRGDIITKVNGKQINTMSSL
-314 YFKQFPQA
+314 K
-322 NMGAL
+322 
-327 EDVEGVYVFNNFDQN
+327 
-342 DIFQKGDVITA
+342 
-353 VDGKK
+353 
-358 VTDMASLRKVL
+358 KVL
-369 LDYQIGQSAEITLIR
+369 LEVRPKQKGKITVYR
-384 DGKEQ
+384 DGSIKDLDIEFSTLEQ
-389 KINFT
+389 K
-394 FSIDSSNVDEYKQAS
+394 
-409 PENKIEKN
+409 
-417 EEDRERS
+417 
-424 NPFYNLP
+424 